1 MNVLVFPLWSLNKKS
16 ELPEKLEILGN
27 FEIPVVLCYNLY
39 KLGNR
44 GKTKALDLHYFGVI
58 QLISCK
64 YYFNFQQFSV
74 VMIFFG
80 NLNGQRWEF
89 KFDCSGGYYPQ
100 EHTKQFLACLRLANM
115 DHEIII

>member
-27 FEIPVVLCYNLY
+27 FEIHVVLCYDLY

-44 GKTKALDLHYFGVI
+44 GKTKALDLHYFWGI

-89 KFDCSGGYYPQ
+89 KFGCSGGYYPQ
-100 EHTKQFLACLRLANM
+100 EHTKQFSACLRLANM